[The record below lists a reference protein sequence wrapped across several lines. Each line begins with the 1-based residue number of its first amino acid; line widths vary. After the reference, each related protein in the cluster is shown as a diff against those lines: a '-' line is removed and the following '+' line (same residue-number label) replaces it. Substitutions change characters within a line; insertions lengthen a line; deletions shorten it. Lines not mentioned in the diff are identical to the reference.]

1 MKEKLVKDSGV
12 ASDAAYNEIIQKLLT
27 KPQAKGDNYSIIN
40 LPINW
45 GGGKMNNQNNYQQM
59 IEFGLLGHPWLVSDV
74 SEGRGGRFQ

>member
-45 GGGKMNNQNNYQQM
+45 GGEDEQSK
-59 IEFGLLGHPWLVSDV
+59 
-74 SEGRGGRFQ
+74 